1 MACDTLSYGVGAVI
15 AHVMPDGSEK
25 PVAYASRTLSK
36 SGKNYAY
43 IVKEAL
49 AIIFGIKK
57 FHRYIYGRKL
67 PLITDHKPLTTILS
81 PKASLPALAAARLQ
95 RWAIILSA
103 YCYAIE
109 FRSTQEHSNAD
120 ELSRLPLETT
130 NAFEESLQPRCL
142 TFIRLGH
149 CQYIQNSYD

>member
-1 MACDTLSYGVGAVI
+1 MACDTSSYGVGAVI

-25 PVAYASRTLSK
+25 PVAYASRILSK

-81 PKASLPALAAARLQ
+81 PKASLPALAIQ
-95 RWAIILSA
+95 
-103 YCYAIE
+103 
-109 FRSTQEHSNAD
+109 SNVINVIY
-120 ELSRLPLETT
+120 TT
-130 NAFEESLQPRCL
+130 MGDHPFSLLLC
-142 TFIRLGH
+142 
-149 CQYIQNSYD
+149 N